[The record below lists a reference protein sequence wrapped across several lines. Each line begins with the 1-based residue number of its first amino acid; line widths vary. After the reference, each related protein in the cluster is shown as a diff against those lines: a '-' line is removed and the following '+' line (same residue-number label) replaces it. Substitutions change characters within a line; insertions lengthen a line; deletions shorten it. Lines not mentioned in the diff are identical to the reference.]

1 MSTPRRVLLV
11 EDEAVFARAVEKRLA
26 KAGLACQVA
35 GTLADAR
42 RLLMGPEPDAILLDM
57 RLPDGSG
64 LDLLSE
70 VRERRG
76 SAVPVLVLT
85 AYGEVEDAVLAMKL
99 CASDYLKKPI
109 DLEELLVS
117 IDKVFAQNELQR
129 ALEHSRQRERQGLE
143 GLRFLGEHPS
153 MVELRGQAE
162 RLAALCAGAAGP
174 PPAVLIL
181 GETGTGKDLMA
192 KLLHHSGPRRDR
204 PFVHVDCAALPKDLI
219 EGELFGHEKGAYT
232 SAVGARSGLIEAAE
246 DGVLFLDEV
255 AELPIELQAKLLAVL
270 ERRTVRRLGSTRER
284 PVSAWIIAATNRDP
298 EAMVAH
304 GQLRADLYFRLNVLA
319 IRMPPLCER
328 GADVVLLARD
338 FAEQVARRYGLPA
351 PTLSPETC
359 AALMA
364 YSWPGNVRELKHL
377 MERVVLLSGGAA
389 IDTRA
394 LMLPPAPESR
404 SHEDGPAPE
413 DGPAGGGGGL
423 LGLSLEE
430 AERLLIEQALATTG
444 YNISEAARQLGVT
457 RMAMRYR
464 MRKHGLDRSP
474 DDGGSGS

>member
-1 MSTPRRVLLV
+1 MTPRRVLLV

-42 RLLMGPEPDAILLDM
+42 RLLMGSEPDAILLDM

-70 VRERRG
+70 IRERRG

-117 IDKVFAQNELQR
+117 IDKLFAHNELER

-153 MVELRGQAE
+153 IVDLRGQAE
-162 RLAALCAGAAGP
+162 RLGSLCAGAAGP
-174 PPAVLIL
+174 PPSVLIL

-246 DGVLFLDEV
+246 DGVVFLDEV
-255 AELPIELQAKLLAVL
+255 AEIPIELQAKLLAVL

-298 EAMVAH
+298 EAMVAR
-304 GQLRADLYFRLNVLA
+304 GALRADLYFRLNVLA
-319 IRMPPLCER
+319 IRM
-328 GADVVLLARD
+328 
-338 FAEQVARRYGLPA
+338 
-351 PTLSPETC
+351 
-359 AALMA
+359 
-364 YSWPGNVRELKHL
+364 
-377 MERVVLLSGGAA
+377 
-389 IDTRA
+389 
-394 LMLPPAPESR
+394 
-404 SHEDGPAPE
+404 
-413 DGPAGGGGGL
+413 
-423 LGLSLEE
+423 
-430 AERLLIEQALATTG
+430 
-444 YNISEAARQLGVT
+444 
-457 RMAMRYR
+457 
-464 MRKHGLDRSP
+464 
-474 DDGGSGS
+474 